1 MACSEIAAT
10 AMAAS
15 DPNIFNKHLLCVLFH
30 ARPNSKREAAARSI
44 SRSGSRG
51 GGVGFARGHGLLL
64 AYVAAEGGAAD
75 WAALNLAEA
84 AAASAEMAARQQGDL
99 GGGACRR

>member
-1 MACSEIAAT
+1 VACSEIAAT